1 MYNRILGL
9 SLGGGLIVLASALSD
24 ASLELPGKYS
34 LPSTS
39 SMQMDDNGLPQY
51 HYGWCLQLSGLALM
65 LAEVA
70 AVLTMSGY
78 MARFSTVEEMVKSIK
93 TAVVQIISGD
103 FSYESIRTAVNYYC
117 VEQVDS

>member
-1 MYNRILGL
+1 MSIDIIIYICISGL

-34 LPSTS
+34 LL
-39 SMQMDDNGLPQY
+39 SMTGMQIDDNGLPQY

-78 MARFSTVEEMVKSIK
+78 MARFSTVEEMVKLSIK
-93 TAVVQIISGD
+93 TLSP
-103 FSYESIRTAVNYYC
+103 
-117 VEQVDS
+117 

>member
-1 MYNRILGL
+1 MFPTGLSTPEPHPSENMTFVRRRILIL
-9 SLGGGLIVLASALSD
+9 LASALSD

-34 LPSTS
+34 LQSIAG
-39 SMQMDDNGLPQY
+39 MQIDDNGPPQY

-78 MARFSTVEEMVKSIK
+78 MARFSTVEKMVRVMVLGAERKLKEKRGLTS
-93 TAVVQIISGD
+93 
-103 FSYESIRTAVNYYC
+103 
-117 VEQVDS
+117 

>member
-1 MYNRILGL
+1 VIYVLGL
-9 SLGGGLIVLASALSD
+9 SLGGGLILLVSALSD

-34 LPSTS
+34 LSSAT
-39 SMQMDDNGLPQY
+39 SMQMDDNGLPRY

-78 MARFSTVEEMVKSIK
+78 MARFSTVEEMVKLSIK
-93 TAVVQIISGD
+93 TLVANYSTRG
-103 FSYESIRTAVNYYC
+103 FSYESI
-117 VEQVDS
+117 